1 MTLPKE
7 KKAENFAGVR
17 GPGRWPRWGAGATPL
32 LGDLGCNAPPAA
44 EDFLLFEHQLEASPG
59 SFFTI

>member
-7 KKAENFAGVR
+7 KKAENFTGVQGPQALR
-17 GPGRWPRWGAGATPL
+17 GARAMPL
-32 LGDLGCNAPPAA
+32 LGGLGGQRPPAA